1 MAIDALAAAGFTRL
15 YNILDGMEGS
25 KVEDSESVF
34 DGMRM
39 KNGWRNSGLPW
50 TYRIDPA
57 RMLLPAR
64 QSRTFVAGNEH
75 DWNSVHIRAG
85 YDTAITV
92 SWRGHPTGER

>member
-1 MAIDALAAAGFTRL
+1 MAIDTLAAAGFTAL

-25 KVEDSESVF
+25 KVEDPESVY

-50 TYRIDPA
+50 TYHIDPA

-64 QSRTFVAGNEH
+64 QSRTLVAGNEH
-75 DWNSVHIRAG
+75 D
-85 YDTAITV
+85 
-92 SWRGHPTGER
+92 